1 MNGDREWMKEIE
13 HECQAELGAHMRL
26 LMANVKRDLLGW
38 LCFASVFFSH
48 NKLNGELVLTRVFFF
63 FNLLIFFLEN

>member
-26 LMANVKRDLLGW
+26 LMANVKWDLLGCCV
-38 LCFASVFFSH
+38 LLVFFSH

-63 FNLLIFFLEN
+63 LTY